1 MMDAIQL
8 FLLTCVPLLL
18 LAWLIS
24 RKETSSGKPTSESRG
39 NTPKI
44 LKTGYSWWTGHV
56 GYIIKN
62 KNRGVE
68 QFRFNLHDL
77 AREAPE
83 PVMAI
88 YALGPRWLTKP
99 VYSINDP
106 QLIATATTSSKT
118 GRFASLQP
126 ASSSVLGRKS
136 LTALQGGELRSHRKL
151 LTASL
156 LSRPALSRFVNV
168 MTDVTT
174 TYFGTLPNSKSTAG
188 TPAPFAL
195 DLIKSNDIGAMLV
208 DAFANFGFGVN
219 LSAGETN
226 ATDIGHRKR
235 FLDSLDYLLT
245 AFAERIAKVG
255 PLDFLSYLDMC
266 KNYKL
271 RCTHNFIRNEVILP
285 AVRRRR
291 ADRYEG
297 VEVPPDTLDMML
309 ELTEDGTEA
318 FTEEEICDEAV
329 LVLTA
334 GYETTAY
341 SIMWALHQLAL
352 HPECQQRCYE
362 EVCSVMSSHPPG
374 TTPCMAD
381 LDHMTYLHAVLQE
394 SGRLTPIAH
403 SMHREVVEDL
413 NIGGYFIPKGSDIM
427 NFYYGN
433 STSEDVYT
441 KADKFMPERWLNDP
455 TGGAKKPGVTT
466 MPFGNGPQRCF
477 GQRLAVQAMRT
488 IVALWVQRYRF
499 EMLTEDVKPV
509 FRISYIMSE
518 FALRMFPRSL

>member
-118 GRFASLQP
+118 ARFASLQA
-126 ASSSVLGRKS
+126 ASTSVLGRKS
-136 LTALQGGELRSHRKL
+136 LTALRGEELKRHRKL
-151 LTASL
+151 LTASI
-156 LSRPALSRFVNV
+156 LSRKALSRFVNI
-168 MTDVTT
+168 MGDVTK
-174 TYFGTLPNSKSTAG
+174 TYFGTLPNPGRSDDSPTC
-188 TPAPFAL
+188 F
-195 DLIKSNDIGAMLV
+195 DLELITSNDIGAMVV
-208 DAFANFGFGVN
+208 DAFANFGFGANVS
-219 LSAGETN
+219 LA
-226 ATDIGHRKR
+226 ATDPTDIERRQRIHSSID
-235 FLDSLDYLLT
+235 FLFTVFS
-245 AFAERIAKVG
+245 ERIAKVG
-255 PLDFLSYLDMC
+255 PFDFLAYLDVRR
-266 KNYKL
+266 NYKL
-271 RCTHNFIRNEVILP
+271 RCTQDYLRNEIILP
-285 AVRRRR
+285 AIRHRR
-291 ADRYEG
+291 AETCEG
-297 VEVPPDTLDMML
+297 SDVPADALDMML
-309 ELTEDGTEA
+309 EITEDGTQA
-318 FTEEEICDEAV
+318 FTEEEICDEAI
-329 LVLTA
+329 LMLSA
-334 GYETTAY
+334 GHETTAY
-341 SIMWALHQLAL
+341 SIMWALYQLAL
-352 HPECQQRCYE
+352 HPKCQQRCYE

-374 TTPCMAD
+374 TTPCMSD